1 MLYDGIK
8 FILKNV
14 KGFLYS
20 DVIYFDM
27 KRFYDIIDDVQEEI
41 KQKNETQKK
50 IIEKRPDLF
59 SYTIDL

>member
-14 KGFLYS
+14 KRFLYS